1 MIYVLDIYK
10 PNDISHRIKML
21 NIYMRR
27 YIFCAHIIFN
37 MLFHYFVLLHI
48 CRCGQIPQM
57 HTIDTHAC
65 ISSWKYL
72 AKHTKIDTA
81 FDIET
86 WPFFLK
92 VYLLAIG
99 RIPEFNLRK

>member
-1 MIYVLDIYK
+1 MI
-10 PNDISHRIKML
+10 NF
-21 NIYMRR
+21 YMRR

-37 MLFHYFVLLHI
+37 MLFHYFVLLRV
-48 CRCGQIPQM
+48 CRCGQYTDARTHNR
-57 HTIDTHAC
+57 HTCLDFFLEIFGKTY
-65 ISSWKYL
+65 KV
-72 AKHTKIDTA
+72 DTA

-86 WPFFLK
+86 WPFIFK